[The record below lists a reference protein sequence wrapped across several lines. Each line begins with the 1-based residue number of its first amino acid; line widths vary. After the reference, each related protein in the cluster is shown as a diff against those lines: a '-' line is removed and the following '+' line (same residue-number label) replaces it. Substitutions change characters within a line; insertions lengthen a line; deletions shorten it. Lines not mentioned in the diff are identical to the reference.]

1 MKNNLLFLLMVT
13 LLFSCNENP
22 KVAET
27 AWVNSS
33 HLDHL
38 YQEVLIDKKP
48 MAIIHIYC
56 EYPDYKWVDDA
67 DEGISCIDDVA
78 RAGIFYLRD
87 YKAKQNEVSLHKA
100 KNLIRYVLHLQSD
113 NGYFYNFVFPDY
125 SINKTGK
132 TSINTPNWWSWRA
145 GWILTE
151 SLTALPVSDS
161 LLADSVNQSL
171 DKLFAAVKK
180 DIPKK
185 YETKVIGGFVR
196 PDWLLLNT
204 ASDQTAIL
212 LLSLKP
218 YAELKNDN
226 ALRTYADKL
235 AEGMLMMQVKSEST
249 FLDGAFLS
257 WENSWHAWGNT
268 QSYALLNTGFSNEN
282 HDAALY
288 EINHFYKTL
297 SAGNYW
303 NELSLEKKSDSLV
316 TNFKNRY
323 DQIAYGIRPMVL
335 ASMKAYELTGDSSYA
350 EKAAQF
356 ATWLTGKNIANKI
369 MYESSTG
376 RGFDGIRNDSTINM
390 NSGAESTIEA
400 LLSIQA
406 VENNPVSKKYFERM
420 NSEMNTQ
427 KK

>member
-1 MKNNLLFLLMVT
+1 MKKIILLISFIILFL
-13 LLFSCNENP
+13 SCKESS

-27 AWVNSS
+27 TWVNSS

-38 YQEVLIDKKP
+38 YQEVIIDKKQ

-87 YKAKQNEVSLHKA
+87 YKSKQNEVSLNKA
-100 KNLIRYVLHLQSD
+100 KNLIRFVLHLQSE
-113 NGYFYNFVFPDY
+113 NGYFYNFIFPDY
-125 SINKTGK
+125 SINKNGK

-151 SLTALPVSDS
+151 SLTSLPASDS
-161 LLADSVNQSL
+161 VLADSVHQSL

-185 YETKVIGGFVR
+185 YDTKVIEGFVR
-196 PDWLLLNT
+196 PNWLLLNT

-218 YAELKNDN
+218 YADMKND
-226 ALRTYADKL
+226 ADLKTYADKL
-235 AEGMLMMQVKSEST
+235 AEGIQMMQVKSPTT

-268 QSYALLNTGFSNEN
+268 QSYALLNSGFSKEN

-288 EINHFYKTL
+288 EINHFYQTL
-297 SAGNYW
+297 SAGKYW
-303 NELSLEKKSDSLV
+303 NELTLEKKNDSLT
-316 TNFKNRY
+316 TNYKNRF

-335 ASMKAYELTGDSSYA
+335 SSMKAFELTGDSSYA
-350 EKAAQF
+350 EKAAYF
-356 ATWLTGKNIANKI
+356 ATWLTGNNITKKV

-406 VENNPVSKKYFERM
+406 IENNPLSKKYFERL
-420 NSEMNTQ
+420 NSASDS
-427 KK
+427 KLK